1 MTVLQDPKVNP
12 GFKPR
17 GFLRVHVP
25 LFLTANGEVTHE
37 RGMWHDLGEFV
48 TAVAVVGSRRLAGK
62 RSGQVACRG
71 RRTQSCPGE
80 LETQIDPRT
89 RHLLWHCPVC
99 EDAGEISGWA
109 RTKWDRSKPSSRP
122 AKKKA
127 ARVSNR
133 RTLRRKAAKKKTKN
147 GKSAQGADRS

>member
-1 MTVLQDPKVNP
+1 MLQDPKVNP
-12 GFKPR
+12 GVKPR

-48 TAVAVVGSRRLAGK
+48 TAVVVVGSRRLAGK

-71 RRTQSCPGE
+71 RRTQACPGD
-80 LETQIDPRT
+80 LETELAPGT
-89 RHLLWHCPVC
+89 RHLWWRCPVC
-99 EDAGEISGWA
+99 GDAGEISGWA
-109 RTKWDRSKPSSRP
+109 RTKWDRSKPSART
-122 AKKKA
+122 KA
-127 ARVSNR
+127 VRASSE
-133 RTLRRKAAKKKTKN
+133 RTLRRKTAKKKTKN